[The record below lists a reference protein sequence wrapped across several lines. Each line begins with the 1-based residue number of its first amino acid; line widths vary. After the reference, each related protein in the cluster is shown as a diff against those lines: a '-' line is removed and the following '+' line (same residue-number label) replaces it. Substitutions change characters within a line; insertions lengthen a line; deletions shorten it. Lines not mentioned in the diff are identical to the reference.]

1 MLKSVMKEKKFL
13 EELNQ
18 VVSQLSIITTD
29 VQLAV
34 MKTRMQ
40 PIAKVFNKFP
50 RVVRDLSRELGSK

>member
-40 PIAKVFNKFP
+40 PIAKSFQ
-50 RVVRDLSRELGSK
+50 